1 MADEGTKEELHRDL
15 YKALMKGDEKEV
27 IQPCKNIP
35 EGPCVSN
42 FKEKDK
48 TMERDDEGPQVKVCK
63 PISYISDFVR
73 KENTRLESATNLS
86 RFLIRKILPGRL
98 LILVRTGAIEHVY
111 NRGRSILHVAIKHP
125 QIEILSWWKEKAR
138 YESAL
143 KLAKLLIRRDTSWK
157 ATKARQNRSKPKTH
171 RYSPST
177 PSIDEKG
184 RRNPS
189 FSLLSPGHE
198 EKEEGLTGR
207 SQESSKSPFNESG
220 GEGEVDGSPENDMT
234 PIMRTGEIPLFLAT
248 RSGIQEIVKEILA
261 VHPQAFEHINC
272 KGKNILHFAIKYRQI
287 EIFNLVVNNEFIARK
302 LVRKLDNEG
311 NSILH
316 MVGKKRADYVPEK
329 IQSPALQLQKELIL
343 FERVKEVSAA
353 YFTKHINEHKH
364 TPEELF
370 AETYTELHKSATDWL
385 KRTSENCTVVAALI
399 ATVAFAAAYTIP
411 GGPNQNTG
419 FPLLLYQPFFVI
431 FTLSDAVS
439 LTFALTSVVTFLS
452 ILTSS
457 VNDMVAFAATIVLMI
472 HNKERWTK
480 IVLYSVAFLPV
491 TVFAIS
497 YSPLYLS
504 LLEACK
510 YPLKLIVKACP
521 RCNSSSTNPHKSQW
535 VVYAWFIGIPEL
547 DEKIWIISLAA
558 TDSCTSNSYQAYVW
572 QELPNST
579 THNQLVHFRK
589 DPFIAGA

>member
-1 MADEGTKEELHRDL
+1 MEDEDANDELNRKLYIAMMNRDEE
-15 YKALMKGDEKEV
+15 AV
-27 IQPCKNIP
+27 IKICKNIP
-35 EGPCVSN
+35 EGPFTVGG
-42 FKEKDK
+42 ED
-48 TMERDDEGPQVKVCK
+48 QVQQAACK
-63 PISYISDFVR
+63 PISFISDFVR
-73 KENTRLESATNLS
+73 
-86 RFLIRKILPGRL
+86 
-98 LILVRTGAIEHVY
+98 
-111 NRGRSILHVAIKHP
+111 
-125 QIEILSWWKEKAR
+125 KEKAR

-234 PIMRTGEIPLFLAT
+234 PIMRTGEIPLFLAS

-272 KGKNILHFAIKYRQI
+272 KGKNILHFAIKYCQI

-302 LVRKLDNEG
+302 LVRKLENEG
-311 NSILH
+311 IPYS
-316 MVGKKRADYVPEK
+316 DYVPEK

-457 VNDMVAFAATIVLMI
+457 FRLRDFKNSLPQKLMLGFTFLILSVSMMMVD
-472 HNKERWTK
+472 K

-521 RCNSSSTNPHKSQW
+521 RCNYVRLKPLITSMFKHKDAQANSSSTDPHKSQ
-535 VVYAWFIGIPEL
+535 V
-547 DEKIWIISLAA
+547 
-558 TDSCTSNSYQAYVW
+558 
-572 QELPNST
+572 
-579 THNQLVHFRK
+579 
-589 DPFIAGA
+589 

>member
-1 MADEGTKEELHRDL
+1 MQNDYGETPLFQAAQYGKKMMFKFLADVVDKECLNEEDRKVFFQRKDEATILRIL
-15 YKALMKGDEKEV
+15 SLLSTFAIKSCWSLPALEA
-27 IQPCKNIP
+27 
-35 EGPCVSN
+35 
-42 FKEKDK
+42 
-48 TMERDDEGPQVKVCK
+48 
-63 PISYISDFVR
+63 VR
-73 KENTRLESATNLS
+73 KE
-86 RFLIRKILPGRL
+86 
-98 LILVRTGAIEHVY
+98 
-111 NRGRSILHVAIKHP
+111 
-125 QIEILSWWKEKAR
+125 QAR
-138 YESAL
+138 YESAV
-143 KLAKLLIRRDTSWK
+143 KLAKLLIQRDTSSK

-171 RYSPST
+171 TYSPST
-177 PSIDEKG
+177 PSSDEKG
-184 RRNPS
+184 RRNAS
-189 FSLLSPGHE
+189 ISLLSPGHE
-198 EKEEGLTGR
+198 EKEGLTGR
-207 SQESSKSPFNESG
+207 SQESSKSPFNESR

-248 RSGIQEIVKEILA
+248 WSGIQEIVKEIFA

-272 KGKNILHFAIKYRQI
+272 KGKNILHFAIKHRQI
-287 EIFNLVVNNEFIARK
+287 KIFNLVVNNEFIARN
-302 LVRKLDNEG
+302 LVRKLDDEG

-343 FERVKEVSAA
+343 FERVKEVSAD
-353 YFTKHINEHKH
+353 YFTKHLNEQKH

-370 AETYTELHKSATDWL
+370 AETNTKLRKSATDWL
-385 KRTSENCTVVAALI
+385 KRTSENCTVVAVLI

-419 FPLLLYQPFFVI
+419 FPLLLYQPFFMI
-431 FTLSDAVS
+431 FTLSDS
-439 LTFALTSVVTFLS
+439 LTLTFALTSVVTFLS

-457 VNDMVAFAATIVLMI
+457 FRFRDFKNSLIQKLMLGFTFLILSVSMMMVAFAATIVLMI

-491 TVFAIS
+491 TVFVIS

-521 RCNSSSTNPHKSQW
+521 RCNYVRLKPLIT
-535 VVYAWFIGIPEL
+535 GIPEL

-558 TDSCTSNSYQAYVW
+558 TDSCTSNSYQAYVR